1 MSMRGGGGA
10 GRMRV
15 GSMDAE
21 AQRAA
26 NAAAPKVPHLFR
38 RISFLFAPHKR
49 ALIVTGSL
57 VVVSAAIS
65 VLPPLL
71 TQQAF
76 DRGLFPIGPDGEA
89 LAPNVP
95 VLVQI
100 VALMV
105 VLYLVS
111 AALGVWQTWLTANVG
126 NRVM

>member
-1 MSMRGGGGA
+1 MSGMRGGGG

-15 GSMDAE
+15 GSADAE

-38 RISFLFAPHKR
+38 RISFLFAPHKT

-57 VVVSAAIS
+57 VVLSAAIS

-76 DRGLFPIGPDGEA
+76 DRGLFPLAADGRSEEHTSE
-89 LAPNVP
+89 LQSREN
-95 VLVQI
+95 LVCR
-100 VALMV
+100 L
-105 VLYLVS
+105 L
-111 AALGVWQTWLTANVG
+111 
-126 NRVM
+126 